1 MYRKIVLFFVALAL
15 ASGQGLQI
23 SPEKRQ
29 AILAYQ
35 LTPARADHLLTALA
49 AMTKYVVSLP
59 DYQERVRKSA
69 KMTSAEQLA
78 MFENDPKAMAI
89 LKQNNLTA
97 RDYLVGVPAL
107 RMAVM
112 AAEGADRES
121 VIASSF
127 NLGFAK
133 AHLAE
138 LKPKMEA
145 ADKAAAQ
152 K

>member
-1 MYRKIVLFFVALAL
+1 MAKRKNNASTPSAFAALNGAF
-15 ASGQGLQI
+15 
-23 SPEKRQ
+23 
-29 AILAYQ
+29 
-35 LTPARADHLLTALA
+35 TALA

-59 DYQERVRKSA
+59 DYQERVRKSM

-112 AAEGADRES
+112 AAQGADSAS
-121 VIASSF
+121 VIASPF
-127 NLGFAK
+127 NVAFAK

-145 ADKAAAQ
+145 ADKGAAQ